1 MCTCFILWTEEK
13 SYMSYAAAIGA
24 MECLNGRSAVQF
36 AKMCLA
42 QTGFIMAHKKD
53 YSTEEGNFHD
63 ISLLED
69 LINRSRGGDA
79 KAMEAIYER
88 FNRPLFSLIYRYTAN
103 REVAEDL
110 LQDVFLKIFSKLESL
125 RKTETFVSWM
135 YRIAVNTCFG
145 YLRGS
150 RRQVQRTVP
159 LNNVKERIG
168 QDAAESSERL
178 MKKSLD
184 NAIQSLPARMK
195 TIFLL
200 HDVQGFKHDEIAP
213 MLGCSVGTSKSQ
225 LFKARMKIRELLER
239 GKVI

>member
-1 MCTCFILWTEEK
+1 
-13 SYMSYAAAIGA
+13 MSYAIAIEA
-24 MECLNGRSAVQF
+24 MECLNGRNAVQF
-36 AKMCLA
+36 VKMGLA
-42 QTGFIMAHKKD
+42 YTVFIMAHKKD
-53 YSTEEGNFHD
+53 NLAEESNLQD
-63 ISLLED
+63 ASLLED
-69 LINRSRGGDA
+69 WINRSRSGDA
-79 KAMEAIYER
+79 QAMEAIYDR

-110 LQDVFLKIFSKLESL
+110 LQDVFLKIFSNLKTL

-145 YLRGS
+145 YLRGTKS
-150 RRQVQRTVP
+150 QVQRTVP

-168 QDAAESSERL
+168 KDTATSSDRL

-184 NAIQSLPARMK
+184 DAIHSLPTRMK

-200 HDVQGFKHDEIAP
+200 HDVQGFKHEEIAP

-225 LFKARMKIRELLER
+225 LFKARMKIRERLER
-239 GKVI
+239 GKVV

>member
-1 MCTCFILWTEEK
+1 
-13 SYMSYAAAIGA
+13 MSYAVAIGA
-24 MECLNGRSAVQF
+24 LECLNGGNAVQF
-36 AKMCLA
+36 AKMGLA
-42 QTGFIMAHKKD
+42 YTDFIMAHKKD
-53 YSTEEGNFHD
+53 NLAEEADLRD
-63 ISLLED
+63 INLLED
-69 LINRSRGGDA
+69 LINRSRGGDN
-79 KAMEAIYER
+79 KAMEAIYKR

-110 LQDVFLKIFSKLESL
+110 LQDVFLKIFSKLQTL

-150 RRQVQRTVP
+150 KSQVQRTVP
-159 LNNVKERIG
+159 LNNVREMITEG
-168 QDAAESSERL
+168 AAKSGDRL

-184 NAIQSLPARMK
+184 EAIHSLPIKMK

-200 HDVQGFKHDEIAP
+200 HDVQGFKHEEIAP

-225 LFKARMKIRELLER
+225 LFKARMKIRERLEKR
-239 GKVI
+239 KVI

>member
-1 MCTCFILWTEEK
+1 ML
-13 SYMSYAAAIGA
+13 YAAAIGA
-24 MECLNGRSAVQF
+24 MECLNGRNAVQF
-36 AKMCLA
+36 AKMSLA
-42 QTGFIMAHKKD
+42 HTGFIMAHKKD
-53 YSTEEGNFHD
+53 NQADEANLQD
-63 ISLLED
+63 ISLIED
-69 LINRSRGGDA
+69 LINRSRGGDV

-110 LQDVFLKIFSKLESL
+110 LQDVFLKIFSNLQSL

-150 RRQVQRTVP
+150 KSQVQRAVP
-159 LNNVKERIG
+159 LNNVKDRIG
-168 QDAAESSERL
+168 EDVTKSSERL

-184 NAIQSLPARMK
+184 DAINSLPTRMK

-200 HDVQGFKHDEIAP
+200 HDVQGFKHEEIAL

-225 LFKARMKIRELLER
+225 LFKARMKIRERLER

>member
-1 MCTCFILWTEEK
+1 
-13 SYMSYAAAIGA
+13 MSYAVAIGA
-24 MECLNGRSAVQF
+24 MECLIGRNAAQF
-36 AKMCLA
+36 AKMGLTI
-42 QTGFIMAHKKD
+42 TGFIMAHKKD
-53 YSTEEGNFHD
+53 NLAEDENLQD

-69 LINRSRGGDA
+69 LINRSRSGDA
-79 KAMEAIYER
+79 QAMEAIYER

-145 YLRGS
+145 YLRAS
-150 RRQVQRTVP
+150 KSQVQRTVP
-159 LNNVKERIG
+159 LNNMKERIG
-168 QDAAESSERL
+168 EDAAKPSDRL

-184 NAIQSLPARMK
+184 DAIQSLPTRMK

-200 HDVQGFKHDEIAP
+200 HDVQGFKHEEIAP

-225 LFKARMKIRELLER
+225 LFKARLKIRERLER

>member
-1 MCTCFILWTEEK
+1 
-13 SYMSYAAAIGA
+13 MSYAAAIGA
-24 MECLNGRSAVQF
+24 IECFNSRNAVQF
-36 AKMCLA
+36 AKMVLEH
-42 QTGFIMAHKKD
+42 TGFIMAHKKD
-53 YSTEEGNFHD
+53 NLAEEANPQD

-69 LINRSRGGDA
+69 LVNRSRGGDPQ
-79 KAMEAIYER
+79 AMEAIYER
-88 FNRPLFSLIYRYTAN
+88 FNRPLFSLIYRYTSN

-110 LQDVFLKIFSKLESL
+110 LQDVFLKIFSNLDSL

-150 RRQVQRTVP
+150 RSQIQRTVP
-159 LNNVKERIG
+159 LNNVQERIG
-168 QDAAESSERL
+168 KDAAKSSDRL

-184 NAIQSLPARMK
+184 DAIQSLPTKMK
-195 TIFLL
+195 AIFLL
-200 HDVQGFKHDEIAP
+200 HDVQGFKHEEIAP

-225 LFKARMKIRELLER
+225 LFKARLKIRERLER

>member
-1 MCTCFILWTEEK
+1 
-13 SYMSYAAAIGA
+13 MSYAVATGA
-24 MECLNGRSAVQF
+24 MECLNGRNAVQF

-42 QTGFIMAHKKD
+42 YTGFIMAHKKD
-53 YSTEEGNFHD
+53 NLAEETNLQD

-79 KAMEAIYER
+79 QAMEAIYKR

-110 LQDVFLKIFSKLESL
+110 LQDVFLKIFSKLETL
-125 RKTETFVSWM
+125 RKTGTFVSWM

-150 RRQVQRTVP
+150 KSQVQRTVP
-159 LNNVKERIG
+159 LNNLKDRIG
-168 QDAAESSERL
+168 EDATKSSDRL

-184 NAIQSLPARMK
+184 DAIHSLPARMK

-200 HDVQGFKHDEIAP
+200 HDVQGFKHEEIAP
-213 MLGCSVGTSKSQ
+213 MLGCSAGTSKSQ
-225 LFKARMKIRELLER
+225 LFKARMKIREHLER
-239 GKVI
+239 RKVI

>member
-1 MCTCFILWTEEK
+1 
-13 SYMSYAAAIGA
+13 MSYAAAIGA
-24 MECLNGRSAVQF
+24 MECLNGRSALQF
-36 AKMCLA
+36 AKMGLA
-42 QTGFIMAHKKD
+42 HTEFIMALKKD
-53 YSTEEGNFHD
+53 YSTEEADLKD

-79 KAMEAIYER
+79 QAMEAIYQR
-88 FNRPLFSLIYRYTAN
+88 FNRPLFSLIYRYTTN

-150 RRQVQRTVP
+150 KSQVQRTVP
-159 LNNVKERIG
+159 LNNMKEKIG
-168 QDAAESSERL
+168 EKTAEPSVRL
-178 MKKSLD
+178 MKKTLD
-184 NAIQSLPARMK
+184 NAIHSLPARMK

-200 HDVQGFKHDEIAP
+200 HDVQGFKHEEIAP

-225 LFKARMKIRELLER
+225 LFKARMKIRERLER

>member
-1 MCTCFILWTEEK
+1 
-13 SYMSYAAAIGA
+13 MSYAAAIGA
-24 MECLNGRSAVQF
+24 MECLNGGSAVQF
-36 AKMCLA
+36 AKMGLA

-53 YSTEEGNFHD
+53 YSTEEANFHD

-168 QDAAESSERL
+168 QDAAEPSERL

>member
-1 MCTCFILWTEEK
+1 
-13 SYMSYAAAIGA
+13 
-24 MECLNGRSAVQF
+24 MECLNGRNAVQF
-36 AKMCLA
+36 AKMGLA
-42 QTGFIMAHKKD
+42 YTGFIMAHKKD
-53 YSTEEGNFHD
+53 YSAEEANRQD
-63 ISLLED
+63 IALLED

-88 FNRPLFSLIYRYTAN
+88 FNRPLFSLIYRYTGN

-150 RRQVQRTVP
+150 RSQAQRTVP
-159 LNNVKERIG
+159 LNNIKDRLGEGSARPS
-168 QDAAESSERL
+168 DKL
-178 MKKSLD
+178 MKRSLD
-184 NAIQSLPARMK
+184 DAIHSLPTRMK

-200 HDVQGFKHDEIAP
+200 HDVQGFKHEEIAP
-213 MLGCSVGTSKSQ
+213 MLGCAVGTSKSQ
-225 LFKARMKIRELLER
+225 LFKARMKIREHLEK

>member
-1 MCTCFILWTEEK
+1 ML
-13 SYMSYAAAIGA
+13 YAAALGA
-24 MECLNGRSAVQF
+24 MECLNGRNAVQF
-36 AKMCLA
+36 VKMGLA
-42 QTGFIMAHKKD
+42 HTGFIMAHKKD
-53 YSTEEGNFHD
+53 NQAEEANLQD
-63 ISLLED
+63 ISLIED
-69 LINRSRGGDA
+69 LINRSRGGDV

-110 LQDVFLKIFSKLESL
+110 LQDVFLKIFSNLQSL

-150 RRQVQRTVP
+150 KSHLQRTVP
-159 LNNVKERIG
+159 LNNVKDRIG
-168 QDAAESSERL
+168 EDAAKSSDRL

-184 NAIQSLPARMK
+184 DAIHSLPTRMK

-200 HDVQGFKHDEIAP
+200 HDVQGFKHEEIAL

-225 LFKARMKIRELLER
+225 LFKARMKIRERLER
-239 GKVI
+239 GEVI

>member
-1 MCTCFILWTEEK
+1 
-13 SYMSYAAAIGA
+13 MSYAAAIGA
-24 MECLNGRSAVQF
+24 MKCLNGRSAVQF
-36 AKMCLA
+36 AKMDLSL
-42 QTGFIMAHKKD
+42 TGLIMAHKKGNLA
-53 YSTEEGNFHD
+53 EEANLQD

-69 LINRSRGGDA
+69 LINRSRGGDV

-88 FNRPLFSLIYRYTAN
+88 FNRPLFSLIYRYTSN

-110 LQDVFLKIFSKLESL
+110 LQDVFLKIFSNLQTL
-125 RKTETFVSWM
+125 RKTDTFVSWM

-150 RRQVQRTVP
+150 KNRVQRTVP
-159 LNNVKERIG
+159 LNDVKERISE
-168 QDAAESSERL
+168 DAAKSSDKL

-184 NAIQSLPARMK
+184 DAIHSLPTRMK

-200 HDVQGFKHDEIAP
+200 HDVQGFKHEEIAL

-225 LFKARMKIRELLER
+225 LFKARMKIREHLER

>member
-1 MCTCFILWTEEK
+1 
-13 SYMSYAAAIGA
+13 MSCAVSTGA
-24 MECLNGRSAVQF
+24 MECLNGRNAVQF
-36 AKMCLA
+36 AKMGLA
-42 QTGFIMAHKKD
+42 FIGLIMAQKKD
-53 YSTEEGNFHD
+53 NLAEDANRQD

-79 KAMEAIYER
+79 QAMEAIYIR

-110 LQDVFLKIFSKLESL
+110 LQDVFLKIFSKLQSL

-150 RRQVQRTVP
+150 MSQVRRTVP
-159 LNNVKERIG
+159 LNDVKERISEG
-168 QDAAESSERL
+168 ATKSSDRL

-184 NAIQSLPARMK
+184 DAIHSLPIRMK

-200 HDVQGFKHDEIAP
+200 HDVQGFKHEEIAP

-225 LFKARMKIRELLER
+225 LFKARMKIRERLEKR
-239 GKVI
+239 KMI

>member
-1 MCTCFILWTEEK
+1 
-13 SYMSYAAAIGA
+13 MSYAAAIGA
-24 MECLNGRSAVQF
+24 MKCLNGRNAVQF
-36 AKMCLA
+36 AKMDLSL
-42 QTGFIMAHKKD
+42 TGFIMAHKKGNLA
-53 YSTEEGNFHD
+53 EEANLQD

-69 LINRSRGGDA
+69 LINRSRGGDV

-88 FNRPLFSLIYRYTAN
+88 FNRPLFSLIYRYTSN

-110 LQDVFLKIFSKLESL
+110 LQDVFLKIFSNLQTL
-125 RKTETFVSWM
+125 RKTDTFVSWM

-150 RRQVQRTVP
+150 KNRVQRTVP
-159 LNNVKERIG
+159 LNDVKERISK
-168 QDAAESSERL
+168 DTAKSSDRL

-184 NAIQSLPARMK
+184 DAIYSLPTRMK

-200 HDVQGFKHDEIAP
+200 HDVQGFKHEEIAL

-225 LFKARMKIRELLER
+225 LFKARMKIREHLER

>member
-1 MCTCFILWTEEK
+1 
-13 SYMSYAAAIGA
+13 MSYAAAIGA
-24 MECLNGRSAVQF
+24 MECLDGRNAVQF
-36 AKMCLA
+36 AKMCLSLS
-42 QTGFIMAHKKD
+42 GLIMANKKGNLA
-53 YSTEEGNFHD
+53 EEANLHD

-69 LINRSRGGDA
+69 LINRSRGGDV

-88 FNRPLFSLIYRYTAN
+88 FNRPLFSLIYRYTTN

-110 LQDVFLKIFSKLESL
+110 LQDVFLKIFSNLQTL
-125 RKTETFVSWM
+125 RKTDTFVSWM

-150 RRQVQRTVP
+150 KSQIQRTVS
-159 LNNVKERIG
+159 LNNVKERISE
-168 QDAAESSERL
+168 DAAKSSDRL

-184 NAIQSLPARMK
+184 DAIHSLSARMK

-200 HDVQGFKHDEIAP
+200 HDVQGFKHEEIAL

-225 LFKARMKIRELLER
+225 LFKARMKIRERLER